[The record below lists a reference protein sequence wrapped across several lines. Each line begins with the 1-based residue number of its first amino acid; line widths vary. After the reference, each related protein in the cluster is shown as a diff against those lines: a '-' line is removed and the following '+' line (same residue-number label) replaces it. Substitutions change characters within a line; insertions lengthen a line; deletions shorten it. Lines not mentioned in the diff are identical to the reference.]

1 MARQQV
7 GDLAFGIA
15 LIFEIAVF
23 ILIFAVEEV
32 ADALEDRHGV
42 GFRGRVLSQVD
53 QPFVQFVDVR
63 EVEIAR
69 QYETACHPVVFAR
82 DGMHVLDVVFAEG
95 AVAQVAEEHFAGEF
109 DMFLKPC
116 RIIESRRIG
125 SDGMFDP
132 VVYALEYLL
141 DRGVVVR
148 TDTVDVNVARFGEEF
163 DVGQSGPVLSP
174 VVLLLHQDLHLVE
187 SVKRSAVLLQVEIQ
201 RLEQP
206 DERDAAFVFD
216 RIAHNGLKCGQRY
229 LFSPYATNTGPYF
242 STEEAV

>member
-1 MARQQV
+1 MAS
-7 GDLAFGIA
+7 
-15 LIFEIAVF
+15 
-23 ILIFAVEEV
+23 
-32 ADALEDRHGV
+32 H
-42 GFRGRVLSQVD
+42 
-53 QPFVQFVDVR
+53 
-63 EVEIAR
+63 
-69 QYETACHPVVFAR
+69 
-82 DGMHVLDVVFAEG
+82 
-95 AVAQVAEEHFAGEF
+95 
-109 DMFLKPC
+109 

-148 TDTVDVNVARFGEEF
+148 TDPVDVNVARFGEEF

-174 VVLLLHQDLHLVE
+174 VVLLLHQDLHLIE